1 MTTEKRNRKAL
12 FINGNRS
19 GYSPAQI
26 ENQTMTVGDLIAML
40 EDFDPDSLVFISND
54 NGYTYGHI
62 GQYDMWEGQYDDHR
76 VYSEED
82 DGFDEELAYSLISD
96 LEEVA

>member
-1 MTTEKRNRKAL
+1 MTNEKRNRKAL

-19 GYSPAQI
+19 GYSPSQI
-26 ENQTMTVGDLIAML
+26 ENQTMTVGELMAML
-40 EDFDPDSLVFISND
+40 EDFDPDSLVFLSND

-62 GQYDMWEGQYDDHR
+62 GQYDMQEAQYDDHR
-76 VYSEED
+76 VYYEGD
-82 DGFDEELAYSLISD
+82 DGFDEELGWSLISD

>member
-19 GYSPAQI
+19 GYSPSQI
-26 ENQTMTVGDLIAML
+26 ENQTMTVGELMAML
-40 EDFDPDSLVFISND
+40 EDFDPDSLVFLSND
-54 NGYTYGHI
+54 SGYTYGHI
-62 GQYDMWEGQYDDHR
+62 GQYDMQEAQYDDHR
-76 VYSEED
+76 VYYEGD
-82 DGFDEELAYSLISD
+82 DGFDEELAYGLISE